1 MCVLKLLKKKLSEM
15 LICFVYH
22 FYYKTNKKKLI
33 DSRSMNHA
41 EKCGFDPSHD
51 SAVRP
56 YCGASYR
63 RAVGQVGCTHTTR
76 GSNAIRQLATLA

>member
-1 MCVLKLLKKKLSEM
+1 M

-22 FYYKTNKKKLI
+22 FYYKTNKKNLI

-41 EKCGFDPSHD
+41 EKLEFDPSHD

-56 YCGASYR
+56 GGTVKSNL
-63 RAVGQVGCTHTTR
+63 VR
-76 GSNAIRQLATLA
+76 GWKVLIYFKILVLLVL

>member
-1 MCVLKLLKKKLSEM
+1 M
-15 LICFVYH
+15 
-22 FYYKTNKKKLI
+22 I

-56 YCGASYR
+56 GGTVHVDAHARDQASSSR
-63 RAVGQVGCTHTTR
+63 CSSWFDEQVEERFETVEVDPDDIDVRNTGRWVGYGLR
-76 GSNAIRQLATLA
+76 

>member
-1 MCVLKLLKKKLSEM
+1 M

-41 EKCGFDPSHD
+41 EKLEFDPSHHGGKD
-51 SAVRP
+51 SDIK
-56 YCGASYR
+56 CM
-63 RAVGQVGCTHTTR
+63 H
-76 GSNAIRQLATLA
+76 AIRS

>member
-1 MCVLKLLKKKLSEM
+1 M

-41 EKCGFDPSHD
+41 EKLEFDPSHD

-56 YCGASYR
+56 NAAVSYKIAGR
-63 RAVGQVGCTHTTR
+63 VMHICMFSGHAAQRKALH
-76 GSNAIRQLATLA
+76 

>member
-1 MCVLKLLKKKLSEM
+1 M

-22 FYYKTNKKKLI
+22 FYYKTSKYFLI

-41 EKCGFDPSHD
+41 EKLEFDPSHD

-56 YCGASYR
+56 GGTVLISDAEKF
-63 RAVGQVGCTHTTR
+63 R
-76 GSNAIRQLATLA
+76 GLGGGGNIYYKIIR

>member
-1 MCVLKLLKKKLSEM
+1 MCVLKKKLVSIFEM

-41 EKCGFDPSHD
+41 EKLEFDPSHD
-51 SAVRP
+51 SAVLNLVRP
-56 YCGASYR
+56 N
-63 RAVGQVGCTHTTR
+63 AVPGYTV
-76 GSNAIRQLATLA
+76 

>member
-1 MCVLKLLKKKLSEM
+1 M

-41 EKCGFDPSHD
+41 EKLEFDPSHD

-56 YCGASYR
+56 NGTVIYISHPRLKHPAST
-63 RAVGQVGCTHTTR
+63 ALVGMAWYT
-76 GSNAIRQLATLA
+76 